1 MPSKPFT
8 FTHFRKNASVT
19 PFVSH
24 TFKTK
29 DLKPFCFTHF
39 QKKVGWGQRSSYNSS
54 ARRHS
59 PLTADA
65 SAPMNS
71 TLKSI
76 LGLYD
81 PSAPLAQASTIPAP
95 WYVDPRVADLER
107 QAVFGRAWQAVGR
120 ADPVRAKGN
129 FLTAELA

>member
-1 MPSKPFT
+1 MPSKPFR
-8 FTHFRKNASVT
+8 FTYFRKNASVN

-29 DLKPFCFTHF
+29 DLKPFRFIHF
-39 QKKVGWGQRSSYNSS
+39 QKKVGGGAPSSYNSS

-59 PLTADA
+59 PLSADA
-65 SAPMNS
+65 SALVNS

-95 WYVDPRVADLER
+95 WYVDPRVAELER
-107 QAVFGRAWQAVGR
+107 QA
-120 ADPVRAKGN
+120 
-129 FLTAELA
+129 